1 MLDLGDV
8 LYAPTTFRDGTGRL
22 LMVAWLQ
29 ELRKG
34 GGFDY
39 AGCLSV
45 PRLLTLQGES
55 CWILWC
61 LAYFDTQLLDWIKF
75 SKDHAPMKA
84 PRRRCRRSWQADAG
98 SAC

>member
-8 LYAPTTFRDGTGRL
+8 LYAPNCFTDGQGHTIMFG
-22 LMVAWLQ
+22 WLQ

-45 PRLLTLQGES
+45 PRVLTHQGGCRHS
-55 CWILWC
+55 VIQCRGV
-61 LAYFDTQLLDWIKF
+61 
-75 SKDHAPMKA
+75 A
-84 PRRRCRRSWQADAG
+84 PRAQRPAALKLS
-98 SAC
+98 

>member
-8 LYAPTTFRDGTGRL
+8 LYAPNTFRDAGGRL

-45 PRLLTLQGES
+45 PRELSLQGLS
-55 CWILWC
+55 RPQC
-61 LAYFDTQLLDWIKF
+61 LVQSSGLQKLGCYHFLGPA
-75 SKDHAPMKA
+75 
-84 PRRRCRRSWQADAG
+84 
-98 SAC
+98 

>member
-8 LYAPTTFRDGTGRL
+8 LYAPNCFTDGQGRNI
-22 LMVAWLQ
+22 MFGWLQ

-45 PRLLTLQGES
+45 PRVLTHQGGYRQYVIFCKMLAPSALQ
-55 CWILWC
+55 
-61 LAYFDTQLLDWIKF
+61 F
-75 SKDHAPMKA
+75 
-84 PRRRCRRSWQADAG
+84 
-98 SAC
+98 

>member
-1 MLDLGDV
+1 MEPWAGAGPRLLDLGDV
-8 LYAPTTFRDGTGRL
+8 LYAPTTFRDGSGRL

-45 PRLLTLQGES
+45 PRLLHLQG
-55 CWILWC
+55 
-61 LAYFDTQLLDWIKF
+61 FDPSDCPFQ
-75 SKDHAPMKA
+75 
-84 PRRRCRRSWQADAG
+84 
-98 SAC
+98 